1 MKENTNDRSLIQWGV
16 ATRALGGQSE
26 SGDQYLVE
34 SFSNG
39 VLVAVVDGLGH
50 GHNAAKAARTAI
62 AALEDHAHESVVR
75 LLRRC
80 HKELRGARGVVMS
93 LASFN
98 VLEGTMTW
106 LGVGNVKGVFLYAD
120 AEADPARERLLP
132 RGGVVGY
139 QLPSLRAAVIP
150 VSPGDTLVF
159 ATDGLRSSFADG
171 LTLNNSPQRIADRLL
186 AQYGRQTDD
195 ALVMVARYVGRET

>member
-1 MKENTNDRSLIQWGV
+1 MKENTDDRSLIQWGV
-16 ATRALGGQSE
+16 ATRALGGQGE
-26 SGDQYLVE
+26 SGDQHLIE
-34 SFSNG
+34 SFPNG

-50 GHNAAKAARTAI
+50 GHNAAVAARKAI
-62 AALEDHAHESVVR
+62 GALEGHAHEPVTR
-75 LLRRC
+75 LLSRC
-80 HKELRGARGVVMS
+80 HKKLRGARGVVMS

-98 VLEGTMTW
+98 ALDGTMTW
-106 LGVGNVKGVFLYAD
+106 LGVGNVKGVLLYAD
-120 AEADPARERLLP
+120 AAADPARERLLP

-159 ATDGLRSSFADG
+159 VTDGLRSSFAEG
-171 LTLNNSPQRIADRLL
+171 LTLNSSPQRTADHLL

-195 ALVMVARYVGRET
+195 ALVVVARYVGRET